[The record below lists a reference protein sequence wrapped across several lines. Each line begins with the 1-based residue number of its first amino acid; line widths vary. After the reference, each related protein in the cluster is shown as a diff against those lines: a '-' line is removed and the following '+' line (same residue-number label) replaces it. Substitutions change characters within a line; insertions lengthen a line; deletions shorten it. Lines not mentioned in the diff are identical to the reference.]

1 MKTCYRMFCM
11 WLLVVAVS
19 ACGGASSGGSQPQ
32 IDAAGDVASD
42 ALMQQVTLRTSAGD
56 ITLSLDAENAPLT
69 VDNFIN
75 YANSGHYDGTVFHR
89 VIAGFMIH
97 GGGFTAEYVQK
108 PTLDPVA
115 NEATNGLN
123 NVSYSIAM
131 ARTSDPQ
138 SATSQFFINVADNE
152 FLNHTAPTSSSAWGY
167 AVFGRVT
174 DGFDVVDQ
182 IAATATGAAGP
193 FTQDV
198 PLQQVV
204 INSVVTGQ

>member
-1 MKTCYRMFCM
+1 M

-32 IDAAGDVASD
+32 IDAAGDAASD

-89 VIAGFMIH
+89 VIAGFMIQ

-123 NVSYSIAM
+123 NVAYSIAM